1 MFEMYKQTE
10 LETKIERLYKEK
22 NILTPIDLEIENV
35 ASAFGIEIDYS
46 LNEGPQCAIWGEQT
60 AVIFLHQNTNEVKKR
75 EVFFHEFGH
84 PILHCGNQTIM
95 KNKSFKDLQE
105 AQANQFRMYAAM
117 PFFMI
122 KELKLHKYESQI
134 ISHLQKI
141 FKVSHK
147 LAKCRFEQIKR
158 RILQAQIDE
167 GSFLIDVEDEDL
179 QENFFSNLSVN
190 DLFTPSE
197 IQAYKLVKLQT
208 KKKNKLYYDALDGK
222 FIPIRYV
229 IEVEREEV
237 NWSEK
242 FKFFPIDEDFDVF
255 PINEIQE
262 LDTDVPISYDS
273 LTLNPLKPNDFAVD
287 LKSLKRMLMFFDVDP
302 YNIKRFVIDAQALE
316 SVLQLSIFN
325 DIVEKKLNESLPI
338 SNCQ

>member
-1 MFEMYKQTE
+1 MYKQTE
-10 LETKIERLYKEK
+10 LETKIEKLYKEK
-22 NILTPIDLEIENV
+22 NILTPIDLEIKNV
-35 ASAFGIEIDYS
+35 AAAFEIEINYS
-46 LNEGPQCAIWGEQT
+46 LPQGPTNAIWGEET
-60 AVIFLHQNTNEVKKR
+60 AVIFFNGKIDEIAKR
-75 EVFFHEFGH
+75 DVFFHELSH
-84 PILHCGNQTIM
+84 PILHCGDQTKM
-95 KNKSFKDLQE
+95 GNSLFKDLQE
-105 AQANQFRMYAAM
+105 AQANQFKMYAAM

-122 KELKLHKYESQI
+122 KELKFPKYENQI
-134 ISHLQKI
+134 ISLLQKI

-158 RILQAQIDE
+158 RILQAQIDD
-167 GSFLIDVEDEDL
+167 GSLIFDADVDDL
-179 QENFFSNLSVN
+179 HEVYSHSPSLD
-190 DLFTPSE
+190 DLFTTSE
-197 IQAYKLVKLQT
+197 IQTYKLVKLQS
-208 KKKNKLYYDALDGK
+208 KKKNKLYYDTFDGK
-222 FIPIRYV
+222 VIPMRYV

-262 LDTDVPISYDS
+262 LDTDAPISVNS

-287 LKSLKRMLMFFDVDP
+287 LKLLKKMLMFFDVDP

-325 DIVEKKLNESLPI
+325 DIVEIKLNESLSI
-338 SNCQ
+338 SNSQ